1 MAKDRIYKNLDAL
14 KPVRM
19 LLDEAGSGLLDK
31 TRTIA
36 TSSMREVLGAAVG
49 VGAGGALGFAALY
62 GAGTTGLSAAGIS
75 SGLAVAGSLVGGG
88 MAAGVFVLAAP
99 GAVLGIVGY
108 AVVSRRN
115 QRKLLEAEEML
126 FQEASRQRDAVIQQM
141 KEESDANQDRLEYL
155 TALNIRLQEVI
166 KNLEVDLGKQPS

>member
-88 MAAGVFVLAAP
+88 MAP